1 MQAIKREQ
9 DRTSPWRP
17 RPSGYR
23 AVFQNRYFM
32 RLWIAQL
39 ISQTTQ
45 NAINY
50 ALAVLINRQTGS
62 SLLGGLILIIFSI
75 PSVLLGPLPGVFVDR
90 VGRRPVMWASN
101 ALRALVALGFALVLF
116 LSSDAPLIVS
126 LAYVFTLAT
135 SLISQFFMPA
145 EGSSIPLLVG
155 EDELI
160 NAISLFTITFTISQ
174 ALGLLVVGPVM
185 KDLFGT
191 SAVFFLTAG
200 LYAICAGLILAIPRE
215 RLWGRERVT
224 RPPHVRYGLGMLLG
238 DLHEGWRVISADAP
252 VAVAVTRLTIAG
264 VVILLIGEL
273 APNFMVK
280 MMGLPPDDMPL
291 IMAPAG
297 IALAVGAIFT
307 PRIARRRGMNY
318 VARTGLLGIS
328 AGIALM
334 GLSRSIAYSAH
345 LPTAL
350 FYLLV
355 MGVSAIIGFTLD
367 LVNIPAQT
375 TLQERVPEVARGR
388 ALAFQQ
394 SILNLVAIPAL
405 LLVGAV
411 ADTIGMSVALIL
423 TAAVVFVAWITGFFL
438 NPASPLAG
446 R

>member
-1 MQAIKREQ
+1 
-9 DRTSPWRP
+9 
-17 RPSGYR
+17 
-23 AVFQNRYFM
+23 M
-32 RLWIAQL
+32 RLWMAQL

-90 VGRRPVMWASN
+90 VGRRPVMWTSN
-101 ALRALVALGFALVLF
+101 ALRALVTLGFALVL
-116 LSSDAPLIVS
+116 LISTDSPLIVG
-126 LAYVFTLAT
+126 LAYVLTLAT

-191 SAVFFLTAG
+191 SALFFLTTA

-215 RLWGRERVT
+215 RLWGREHVSRAT
-224 RPPHVRYGLGMLLG
+224 RVRYGLSTLLT
-238 DLHEGWRVISADAP
+238 DLREGWQVISADTP

-297 IALAVGAIFT
+297 VALAIGAVFT
-307 PRIARRRGMNY
+307 PRITRKRGMNY
-318 VARTGLLGIS
+318 VARAGLLGIS
-328 AGIALM
+328 AGILLM
-334 GLSRSIAYSAH
+334 GLSRGIAQSVH
-345 LPTAL
+345 LPTPL

-375 TLQERVPEVARGR
+375 TLQERVPEAIRGR

-394 SILNLVAIPAL
+394 SILNLAAIPAL
-405 LLVGAV
+405 LIVGAV
-411 ADTIGMSVALIL
+411 ADAVSMSIALIL
-423 TAAVVFVAWITGFFL
+423 TAIAVFISWIVGSFL
-438 NPASPLAG
+438 TTPRPD
-446 R
+446 